1 MTRLRPGTLAGI
13 VIAALVLAAACGLFA
28 VQYSQAYAQCS
39 SLPGASPCSAVS
51 PPGQAVSAVFVAIA
65 GLLVAIVMAITA
77 GINSRVD
84 AAPNSALARQL
95 EAEDAAYKRARER
108 FEELKELN
116 RLALAHAQPSP
127 DLTEAAAETTEV
139 EMSDHE
145 MSVSEILSG
154 GPAIRGSDGQW
165 EEQKHVETEEE
176 RRKRLVVDRM
186 RSLARNKPEAVADV
200 LRDWIDQPRLPSR

>member
-13 VIAALVLAAACGLFA
+13 VIAALVLAAACGVFA

-127 DLTEAAAETTEV
+127 DLTENAEV